1 VHKNILYSIRESTSL
16 TQAFFISTVPDFFKK
31 RGMIFLYFLMYTI
44 VGLGNPTEEY
54 EWTRHNAGRLAVS
67 SFAKKKD
74 FPEWKAGKQ
83 LKMLLTK
90 GRVGEKGK
98 LVVTLV
104 LPNLFMN
111 KSGAVVKPLIKTK
124 KEMEHLVVVHD
135 DIDLPLGKLKI
146 VFGRGSGG
154 HKGVE
159 SVARALGT
167 KNFARLRIGVAPAT
181 QSGKI
186 KKPHG
191 EDAVQNFLLGEFTKR
206 EKEELQKK
214 IFKKTNEALEMM
226 VLDGIDAAQNVVNGW

>member
-1 VHKNILYSIRESTSL
+1 
-16 TQAFFISTVPDFFKK
+16 
-31 RGMIFLYFLMYTI
+31 MYTI

-83 LKMLLTK
+83 LKMQLTK

-98 LVVTLV
+98 LVVTLI
-104 LPNLFMN
+104 LPNSFMN
-111 KSGAVVKPLIKTK
+111 KSGAVVKPLVKTK
-124 KEMEHLVVVHD
+124 KEREHLVVVHD
-135 DIDLPLGKLKI
+135 DIDMPFGKLKI

-154 HKGVE
+154 HRGVE
-159 SVARALGT
+159 SITRALGT
-167 KNFARLRIGVAPAT
+167 KDFTRLRVGVAPT
-181 QSGKI
+181 TPSGKI

-191 EDAVQNFLLGEFTKR
+191 EDAVHDFLLGKFTKR

-214 IFKKTNEALEMM
+214 IFKKTNDALEMI
-226 VLDGIDAAQNVVNGW
+226 VLSGKERAQNEVNGW